1 MSPSA
6 PVFALIAAVLF
17 GASTPFAK
25 LFLRESGPMVLAGLL
40 YAGSGIGLG
49 VLCAFRWRRSL
60 ESFRNFR
67 RSEMT
72 SLAGSIFFGGVLGP
86 VLLMVGLQQ
95 ISASTASLL
104 LNLESAFTVLI
115 ACLVF
120 HEHYGKRLVLGFV
133 FILSGSLILSWSGQG
148 FSMAV
153 VGVMSVAGACACW
166 AIDNNLAKKVKSLE
180 AGLFACMKGVVAA
193 IANISLAT
201 VLHQRFPAP
210 ATMVAILTIGFA
222 GYGLSLVLFILS
234 LRKLGAA
241 RTSAYFS
248 TAPFVGGL
256 LSIVVLKEPFTWTLA
271 VAGVLMAIGVY
282 LHVTE
287 PPSQE
292 HIRQSTEHQLD
303 RQMGLGER

>member
-1 MSPSA
+1 MFCSA
-6 PVFALIAAVLF
+6 PVFALAAALLF

-60 ESFRNFR
+60 ESLRNFR
-67 RSEMT
+67 RSEMI

-86 VLLMVGLQQ
+86 VLLMAGLQQ
-95 ISASTASLL
+95 ISGSTASLL

-115 ACLVF
+115 ACLFF
-120 HEHYGKRLVLGFV
+120 HEHYGRRLVLGFV
-133 FILSGSLILSWSGQG
+133 LILVGSLILSWSGQD
-148 FSMAV
+148 FSIAT

-180 AGLFACMKGVVAA
+180 ASLFACMKGIVAA

-271 VAGVLMAIGVY
+271 VAGLLMAMGVY

-287 PPSQE
+287 PHSFE
-292 HIRQSTEHQLD
+292 HVHQAI
-303 RQMGLGER
+303 EREYLP